1 MSRKRDYSIAVTA
14 QMLLSALRLHVST
27 STKVSDQLPVAS
39 GRLPYS
45 VVLSNASPLANHAKS
60 GHWPLTTDHRFPLP

>member
-39 GRLPYS
+39 GRLPVLRGAVKRQS
-45 VVLSNASPLANHAKS
+45 VGQPCEIWSLATNH
-60 GHWPLTTDHRFPLP
+60 